1 MKKLFSTLMLVLVAL
16 TVQAQIL
23 QPVKWKIQLNDSGSA
38 EKEIVF
44 TATADKGWHLYDQD
58 LPEGGPVST
67 SFTFETL
74 KGAELIGKPTSS
86 VKPTTVYDELFA
98 MNLRWYPGTVSFT
111 QKFKV
116 TDPAKFKAE
125 GEVEFMACNDETC
138 LPPDRVSFSFD
149 KKNIKMTAA
158 AETVVEKPEVE
169 QDDVTAVQPDTEKV
183 VEEVAE
189 LKAPAPVTNKD
200 KAENRPVRASNELTD
215 DAALWT
221 PVIDQLKA
229 FGDTTVSAT
238 DTSWLFIF
246 FAGFLGGLIALLT
259 PCVWP
264 MIPMT
269 VSFFLKR
276 TKDRKKAIR
285 DAMTY
290 GLSIIV
296 IYLVMGLLITGIFG
310 ASALNDLS
318 TNAIF
323 NIIFFLLLVVFAI
336 SFFGAFEMVL
346 PSSWTNKLDT
356 KADSTTGIISIFFMS
371 FTLVLVSF
379 SCTGPIIGT
388 LLVQAASMGTAVGPA
403 IGMFGFALALSI
415 PFSLFAIFPNMLQ
428 SMPKSGGWL
437 NSVKVVLGFLE
448 LTLALKFLSVADLAY
463 GWRLLDREVF
473 IVLWIVIF
481 ILLGCY
487 LLGKIKFSH
496 DSDLP
501 YVSVPRLFMAIISF
515 SFAVY
520 MVPGLWGAPL
530 KAISA
535 FAPPLYTQDFNL
547 YNSEVHAAFDDYE
560 TGMAYAKK
568 VNKPVMI
575 DFSGFGCVNCRKMEA
590 SVWTDPKVKQIL
602 ENDYVLITL
611 MVDDKTKLPQ
621 PITIEEHGKT
631 RKLKTIG
638 DKWSYLQRSKF
649 GANAQ
654 PFYILLNA
662 EGKPLGPSYA
672 FNESVPDYIKFLENG
687 LKVFKEQE
695 KNK

>member
-1 MKKLFSTLMLVLVAL
+1 MKKLIATLWLACLVCF
-16 TVQAQIL
+16 VQAQIL
-23 QPVKWKIQLNDSGSA
+23 TPVTWKIHLDDTGAS
-38 EKEIVF
+38 EKSIVF
-44 TATADKGWHLYDQD
+44 TATADKGWHLYDMN
-58 LPEGGPVST
+58 LPEGGPIST

-74 KGAELIGKPTSS
+74 TGAELIGTPTAS
-86 VKPTTVYDELFA
+86 VAPTTVYDEQFA

-116 TDPAKFKAE
+116 TDAAKFKME
-125 GEVEFMACNDETC
+125 GQIEFMACNDETC
-138 LPPDRVSFSFD
+138 LPPDQIDFSYTKRD
-149 KKNIKMTAA
+149 IRMDGAA
-158 AETVVEKPEVE
+158 TGTTEETVEPE
-169 QDDVTAVQPDTEKV
+169 PSTE
-183 VEEVAE
+183 EPTE
-189 LKAPAPVTNKD
+189 APATPATDTPAVGDQPKSQ
-200 KAENRPVRASNELTD
+200 AFHAPAVLTD
-215 DAALWT
+215 APALWT

-229 FGDTTVSAT
+229 FGDATVAAA

-246 FAGFLGGLIALLT
+246 FAGFLGGFIALLT

-285 DAMTY
+285 DAVTY

-296 IYLVMGLLITGIFG
+296 IYLVMGLLITGLFG
-310 ASALNDLS
+310 ASALNNLS

-323 NIIFFLLLVVFAI
+323 NIIFFLLLVVFAV
-336 SFFGAFEMVL
+336 SFFGAFELVL
-346 PSSWTNKLDT
+346 PAAWTNKMDA
-356 KADSTTGIISIFFMS
+356 KADSTTGFLSIFFMS

-415 PFSLFAIFPNMLQ
+415 PFSLFAIFPNLLQ
-428 SMPKSGGWL
+428 NMPKSGGWL

-448 LTLALKFLSVADLAY
+448 LALALKFLSVADLAY
-463 GWRLLDREVF
+463 GWRLLDRETF

-481 ILLGCY
+481 CMLGAY

-496 DSDLP
+496 DSEVK
-501 YVSVPRLFMAIISF
+501 YVSVPRLFMSIISF
-515 SFAVY
+515 AFALY

-547 YNSEVHAAFDDYE
+547 YESEVHAAFDDYE
-560 TGMAYAKK
+560 AGMAYAKK
-568 VNKPVMI
+568 VGKPVMI
-575 DFSGFGCVNCRKMEA
+575 DFSGYGCVNCRKMEA
-590 SVWTDPKVKQIL
+590 SVWTDPKVKQML
-602 ENDYVLITL
+602 EQDYVLITL
-611 MVDDKTKLPQ
+611 IVDDKTNLPA
-621 PITIEEHGKT
+621 PIEIQENGKV
-631 RKLKTIG
+631 RKLKTVG

-654 PFYILLNA
+654 PFYILLDG
-662 EGKPLGPSYA
+662 EGMPLAPSYA
-672 FNESVPDYIKFLENG
+672 FDEDVSKYIQFLQDG
-687 LKVFKEQE
+687 LKQFQQH
-695 KNK
+695 

>member
-1 MKKLFSTLMLVLVAL
+1 MKKLISSIMLALIALVA
-16 TVQAQIL
+16 QAQIL
-23 QPVKWKIQLNDSGSA
+23 TPVKWKIKLDDKGGA
-38 EKEIVF
+38 PEKEIVF
-44 TATADKGWHLYDQD
+44 TATADKGWHLYDMN

-74 KGAELIGKPTSS
+74 NGAELIGQPVPS
-86 VKPTTVYDELFA
+86 VKPTTVYDEQFA
-98 MNLRWYPGTVSFT
+98 MNLRWYPGTVSFIQKLKIT
-111 QKFKV
+111 DPGKFKV
-116 TDPAKFKAE
+116 E

-138 LPPDRVSFSFD
+138 LPPDQIPFSFD
-149 KKNIKMTAA
+149 KKSIHVDPALAA
-158 AETVVEKPEVE
+158 NSSTTEVDK
-169 QDDVTAVQPDTEKV
+169 DDVTTVQPDTQV
-183 VEEVAE
+183 VAE
-189 LKAPAPVTNKD
+189 DASELNTPDPAAKETPATTSPKASD
-200 KAENRPVRASNELTD
+200 SLTD
-215 DAALWT
+215 SPNLWS
-221 PVIDQLKA
+221 PVIDQLKS
-229 FGDTTVSAT
+229 FGDSTVSAA

-285 DAMTY
+285 DAITY

-323 NIIFFLLLVVFAI
+323 NILFFLLLVVFAV
-336 SFFGAFEMVL
+336 SFFGAFELVL
-346 PSSWTNKLDT
+346 PASWTSKLDS
-356 KADSTTGIISIFFMS
+356 KADSTTGILSIFFMS

-415 PFSLFAIFPNMLQ
+415 PFSVFAIFPNMLQ

-448 LTLALKFLSVADLAY
+448 LALALKFLSVADLAY
-463 GWRLLDREVF
+463 GWRLLDREAF

-481 ILLGCY
+481 SLLGVY

-496 DSDLP
+496 DSEVK

-515 SFAVY
+515 AFAIY

-547 YNSEVHAAFDDYE
+547 YKNEVHAAFDDYE
-560 TGMAYAKK
+560 SGMAYAKK

-590 SVWTDPKVKQIL
+590 SVWTDPKVKQML

-621 PITIEEHGKT
+621 PIEIQENGKT

-649 GANAQ
+649 GSNAQ
-654 PFYILLNA
+654 PFYILLND
-662 EGKPLGPSYA
+662 EEQPLGPSYA
-672 FNESVPDYIKFLENG
+672 FNEDVSKYIQFLQNG
-687 LKVFKEQE
+687 LKEFKKEQQ
-695 KNK
+695 

>member
-1 MKKLFSTLMLVLVAL
+1 MKKLISSIMLALIALVA
-16 TVQAQIL
+16 QAQIL
-23 QPVKWKIQLNDSGSA
+23 TPVKWKIKLDDKGGA
-38 EKEIVF
+38 PEKEIVF
-44 TATADKGWHLYDQD
+44 TATADKGWHLYDMN

-74 KGAELIGKPTSS
+74 NGAELIGQPVPS
-86 VKPTTVYDELFA
+86 VKPTTVYDEQFA

-111 QKFKV
+111 QKLKV

-138 LPPDRVSFSFD
+138 LPPDQIPFSFD
-149 KKNIKMTAA
+149 KKSIHVDPALAANSSTTEVDKEDATAI
-158 AETVVEKPEVE
+158 
-169 QDDVTAVQPDTEKV
+169 QPDTQV
-183 VEEVAE
+183 VAE
-189 LKAPAPVTNKD
+189 EASELNTPDPAAKETPATTSPKASD
-200 KAENRPVRASNELTD
+200 SLTD
-215 DAALWT
+215 SPNLWS
-221 PVIDQLKA
+221 PVIDQLKS
-229 FGDTTVSAT
+229 FGDATVSAA

-285 DAMTY
+285 DAITY

-323 NIIFFLLLVVFAI
+323 NILFFLLLVVFAV
-336 SFFGAFEMVL
+336 SFFGAFELVL
-346 PSSWTNKLDT
+346 PASWTSKLDS
-356 KADSTTGIISIFFMS
+356 KADSTTGVLSIFFMS

-415 PFSLFAIFPNMLQ
+415 PFSVFAIFPNMLQ

-448 LTLALKFLSVADLAY
+448 LALALKFLSVADLAY
-463 GWRLLDREVF
+463 GWRLLDREAF

-481 ILLGCY
+481 SLLGVY
-487 LLGKIKFSH
+487 LLGKIKFSQ
-496 DSDLP
+496 DSEVK

-515 SFAVY
+515 AFAIY

-547 YNSEVHAAFDDYE
+547 YKNEVHAAFDDYE
-560 TGMAYAKK
+560 SGMAYAKK

-590 SVWTDPKVKQIL
+590 SVWTDPKVKQML

-621 PITIEEHGKT
+621 PIEIQENGKT

-649 GANAQ
+649 GSNAQ
-654 PFYILLNA
+654 PFYILLND
-662 EGKPLGPSYA
+662 EGQPLGPSYA
-672 FNESVPDYIKFLENG
+672 FNEDVSKYIQFLQNG
-687 LKVFKEQE
+687 LKEFKKEQQ
-695 KNK
+695 

>member
-1 MKKLFSTLMLVLVAL
+1 MKKLFSTLVLAIMAL

-23 QPVKWKIQLNDSGSA
+23 QPAKWKINLNDSGSA

-44 TATADKGWHLYDQD
+44 TATLEKGWHLYDQD

-74 KGAELIGKPTSS
+74 KGAELVGKPVPS
-86 VKPTTVYDELFA
+86 VKPTVVYDEQFA
-98 MNLRWYPGTVSFT
+98 MNLRWFPGTVSFT
-111 QKFKV
+111 QKIKVTEPTKFKV
-116 TDPAKFKAE
+116 E
-125 GEVEFMACNDETC
+125 GEVEFMVCNDETC
-138 LPPDRVSFSFD
+138 LPPDRVSFTFD
-149 KKNIKMTAA
+149 KKNIQMTTAENKTPDVDTNDSTTVEQPEINQTTENT
-158 AETVVEKPEVE
+158 AETTTPE
-169 QDDVTAVQPDTEKV
+169 
-183 VEEVAE
+183 
-189 LKAPAPVTNKD
+189 TNK
-200 KAENRPVRASNELTD
+200 NTQASSKNTANNKLTD
-215 DAALWT
+215 DVSLWT

-285 DAMTY
+285 DAITY
-290 GLSIIV
+290 GLSIII

-336 SFFGAFEMVL
+336 SFFGAFELVL

-356 KADSTTGIISIFFMS
+356 KADSTTGIISIFFMA

-448 LTLALKFLSVADLAY
+448 LALALKFLSVADLAY
-463 GWRLLDREVF
+463 GWRILDREVF

-481 ILLGCY
+481 ILLGLY

-496 DSDLP
+496 DSDVKF
-501 YVSVPRLFMAIISF
+501 VSVPRLFMAIISF
-515 SFAVY
+515 AFAVY
-520 MVPGLWGAPL
+520 MIPGLWGAPL

-547 YNSEVHAAFDDYE
+547 YESEVHAAFDDYE

-590 SVWTDPKVKQIL
+590 AVWTDPKVKQLL

-611 MVDDKTKLPQ
+611 MVDDKTKLSH

-631 RKLKTIG
+631 RTLKTIG

-654 PFYILLNA
+654 PFYILLNDKG
-662 EGKPLGPSYA
+662 EPLGPSYA
-672 FNESVPDYIKFLENG
+672 FNEDVSQYIQFLQNG
-687 LKVFKEQE
+687 LKVFREQQ
-695 KNK
+695 K

>member
-259 PCVWP
+259 PCV
-264 MIPMT
+264 
-269 VSFFLKR
+269 
-276 TKDRKKAIR
+276 
-285 DAMTY
+285 
-290 GLSIIV
+290 
-296 IYLVMGLLITGIFG
+296 
-310 ASALNDLS
+310 
-318 TNAIF
+318 
-323 NIIFFLLLVVFAI
+323 
-336 SFFGAFEMVL
+336 
-346 PSSWTNKLDT
+346 
-356 KADSTTGIISIFFMS
+356 
-371 FTLVLVSF
+371 
-379 SCTGPIIGT
+379 
-388 LLVQAASMGTAVGPA
+388 
-403 IGMFGFALALSI
+403 
-415 PFSLFAIFPNMLQ
+415 
-428 SMPKSGGWL
+428 
-437 NSVKVVLGFLE
+437 
-448 LTLALKFLSVADLAY
+448 
-463 GWRLLDREVF
+463 
-473 IVLWIVIF
+473 
-481 ILLGCY
+481 
-487 LLGKIKFSH
+487 
-496 DSDLP
+496 
-501 YVSVPRLFMAIISF
+501 
-515 SFAVY
+515 
-520 MVPGLWGAPL
+520 
-530 KAISA
+530 
-535 FAPPLYTQDFNL
+535 
-547 YNSEVHAAFDDYE
+547 
-560 TGMAYAKK
+560 
-568 VNKPVMI
+568 
-575 DFSGFGCVNCRKMEA
+575 
-590 SVWTDPKVKQIL
+590 
-602 ENDYVLITL
+602 
-611 MVDDKTKLPQ
+611 
-621 PITIEEHGKT
+621 
-631 RKLKTIG
+631 
-638 DKWSYLQRSKF
+638 
-649 GANAQ
+649 
-654 PFYILLNA
+654 
-662 EGKPLGPSYA
+662 
-672 FNESVPDYIKFLENG
+672 
-687 LKVFKEQE
+687 
-695 KNK
+695 

>member
-1 MKKLFSTLMLVLVAL
+1 MKKIFSMLMLAFIAL
-16 TVQAQIL
+16 AVQAQIHT
-23 QPVKWKIQLNDSGSA
+23 PVKWKIKLEDAGTP

-44 TATADKGWHLYDQD
+44 TATADRGWHLYDMN

-74 KGAELIGKPTSS
+74 NGADLIGKPTPS
-86 VKPTTVYDELFA
+86 VKPTTVYDEQFA

-111 QKFKV
+111 QKIKV
-116 TDPAKFKAE
+116 TNPAKFKAI
-125 GEVEFMACNDETC
+125 GELEFMACNDETC
-138 LPPDRVSFSFD
+138 LPPERVSFSFD
-149 KKNIKMTAA
+149 KKSIKTLAADITSASATTEETAEA
-158 AETVVEKPEVE
+158 L
-169 QDDVTAVQPDTEKV
+169 PDTESI
-183 VEEVAE
+183 EE
-189 LKAPAPVTNKD
+189 TD
-200 KAENRPVRASNELTD
+200 SASNPTAAISTVDKIVAKVSNALTD
-215 DAALWT
+215 DAALWN
-221 PVIDQLKA
+221 PVIDDLKG
-229 FGDTTVSAT
+229 FGDTTITAA

-276 TKDRKKAIR
+276 TKNRKKAIR
-285 DAMTY
+285 DALTY
-290 GLSIIV
+290 GASIIV
-296 IYLVMGLLITGIFG
+296 IYLIMGLLITGIFG

-336 SFFGAFEMVL
+336 SFFGAFELVL
-346 PSSWTNKLDT
+346 PASWTNKLDN
-356 KADSTTGIISIFFMS
+356 KADSTTGILSIFFMS

-415 PFSLFAIFPNMLQ
+415 PFSFFAIFPNMLQ
-428 SMPKSGGWL
+428 NMPKSGGWL

-448 LTLALKFLSVADLAY
+448 LALALKFLSVADLAY

-481 ILLGCY
+481 VMLGSY

-496 DSDLP
+496 DSEVK

-535 FAPPLYTQDFNL
+535 FAPPLYTQDLNL
-547 YNSEVHAAFDDYE
+547 YDSEVHAAFDDYE
-560 TGMAYAKK
+560 TGMAYARK
-568 VNKPVMI
+568 VNKPVII
-575 DFSGFGCVNCRKMEA
+575 DFSGYGCVNCRKMEA
-590 SVWTDPKVKQIL
+590 SVWTNPKVKQLL
-602 ENDYVLITL
+602 EKDYVLITL
-611 MVDDKTKLPQ
+611 FVDDKAKLPK

-631 RKLKTIG
+631 RTLKTVG

-654 PFYILLNA
+654 PFYILLNDA
-662 EGKPLGPSYA
+662 GQPLGPSYA
-672 FNESVPDYIKFLENG
+672 FNEDASKYIQFLQGG
-687 LKVFKEQE
+687 LKTFSEQ
-695 KNK
+695 NK

>member
-1 MKKLFSTLMLVLVAL
+1 MKKLISSIMLALIALVA
-16 TVQAQIL
+16 QAQIL
-23 QPVKWKIQLNDSGSA
+23 TPVKWKIKLDDKGGA
-38 EKEIVF
+38 PEKEIVF
-44 TATADKGWHLYDQD
+44 TATADKGWHLYDMN

-74 KGAELIGKPTSS
+74 NGAELIGQPVPS
-86 VKPTTVYDELFA
+86 VKPTTVYDEQFA

-111 QKFKV
+111 QKLKV

-138 LPPDRVSFSFD
+138 LPPDQIPFSFD
-149 KKNIKMTAA
+149 KKSFHVDPALAANSSTTEVDKEDATAI
-158 AETVVEKPEVE
+158 
-169 QDDVTAVQPDTEKV
+169 QPDTQV
-183 VEEVAE
+183 VAE
-189 LKAPAPVTNKD
+189 EASELNTPDPAAKETPATTSPKASD
-200 KAENRPVRASNELTD
+200 SLTD
-215 DAALWT
+215 SPNLWS
-221 PVIDQLKA
+221 PVIDQLKS
-229 FGDTTVSAT
+229 FGDSTVSAA

-285 DAMTY
+285 DAITY

-323 NIIFFLLLVVFAI
+323 NILFFLLLVVFAV
-336 SFFGAFEMVL
+336 SFFGAFELVL
-346 PSSWTNKLDT
+346 PASWTSKLDS
-356 KADSTTGIISIFFMS
+356 KADSTTGVLSIFFMS

-415 PFSLFAIFPNMLQ
+415 PFSVFAIFPNMLQ

-448 LTLALKFLSVADLAY
+448 LALALKFLSVADLAY
-463 GWRLLDREVF
+463 GWRLLDREAF

-481 ILLGCY
+481 SLLGVY

-496 DSDLP
+496 DSEVK

-515 SFAVY
+515 AFAIY

-547 YNSEVHAAFDDYE
+547 YKNEVHAAFDDYE
-560 TGMAYAKK
+560 SGMAYAKK

-590 SVWTDPKVKQIL
+590 SVWTDPKVKQML

-621 PITIEEHGKT
+621 PIEIQENGKT

-649 GANAQ
+649 GSNAQ
-654 PFYILLNA
+654 PFYILLND
-662 EGKPLGPSYA
+662 EGQPLGPSYA
-672 FNESVPDYIKFLENG
+672 FNEDVSKYIQFLQNG
-687 LKVFKEQE
+687 LKEFKKEQQ
-695 KNK
+695 